1 MIDVTVNGQPGELA
15 DDTSVE
21 ALVADRAPSPRG
33 VAVAVNGAVVP
44 RSAWSETVLVEGDRI
59 ELLRASQGG

>member
-1 MIDVTVNGQPGELA
+1 MIEVTVNGNVDRLPEGATVDALLA
-15 DDTSVE
+15 ERTT
-21 ALVADRAPSPRG
+21 SPRG

-44 RSAWSETVLVEGDRI
+44 RSTWPTTVLHEGDRI

>member
-1 MIDVTVNGQPGELA
+1 MIDITINGDDRRVPHGTTV
-15 DDTSVE
+15 DV
-21 ALVADRAPSPRG
+21 LVAERAASPRG

-44 RSAWSETVLVEGDRI
+44 RSAWDTTALHGGDRI